1 MNEEEIDAAY
11 QILYLDDLSKKK
23 ETKTGHGNETSQSS
37 GPEIVL
43 GRTVYRLSSLCSV
56 PWPKTKLATDLSKKF
71 ARHTANARKTK
82 EKLKIALDSLNDVKG
97 TTLNYEKLLQRLW

>member
-37 GPEIVL
+37 GFRNCSRSNSLPLVQSVF
-43 GRTVYRLSSLCSV
+43 RTLAKDQTRNRFEQKIRATYGKRAQNERKVKNCSRFIERC
-56 PWPKTKLATDLSKKF
+56 KRYDIEL
-71 ARHTANARKTK
+71 
-82 EKLKIALDSLNDVKG
+82 
-97 TTLNYEKLLQRLW
+97 